1 MRVTSI
7 IVLLFAFGIA
17 GFGQNK
23 AAITFEETVIKFPKT
38 QGGDVLN
45 FSYPFK
51 NTGTEPLIIE
61 NIKVAC
67 TCTKPIWP
75 KHPIMPGK
83 SDSITVEFDT
93 KKVWGWQEKELR
105 IYSNASDAFN
115 GFVTRCLCNRGES
128 YTSVYFKGNVK
139 KGEYVKKERE
149 KK

>member
-1 MRVTSI
+1 MTFQET
-7 IVLLFAFGIA
+7 IV
-17 GFGQNK
+17 
-23 AAITFEETVIKFPKT
+23 KFPKA

-45 FSYPFK
+45 FSYPFT

-67 TCTKPIWP
+67 TCTKPAWP
-75 KHPIMPGK
+75 KPPIMPGR

-105 IYSNASDAFN
+105 IYSNAS
-115 GFVTRCLCNRGES
+115 ES
-128 YTSVYFKGNVK
+128 YISLYFKGNVK
-139 KGEYVKKERE
+139 KGEHIKTKQE

>member
-1 MRVTSI
+1 MRITSI
-7 IVLLFAFGIA
+7 IILLFAFGIA
-17 GFGQNK
+17 AFGQNK
-23 AAITFEETVIKFPKT
+23 AAITFDETVIKFPKT

-67 TCTKPIWP
+67 TCTKPVWP

-105 IYSNASDAFN
+105 IYSNACDA
-115 GFVTRCLCNRGES
+115 

-139 KGEYVKKERE
+139 KGEYVKKEQE